1 MDVIGLCLLFGL
13 LVPQGV
19 LPPAAPGV
27 ARMSARIPSQQGDH
41 LDWFPSSSE
50 IALTQ
55 NGMVLRGEFASHR
68 NSMRK
73 VKLEVHRNQVTQRI
87 DTLKVDH
94 NHSGSF
100 EPAEV
105 YTAKPKLE
113 SGVWWTSFDD
123 VTFHFAYDRSR
134 SIPYTT
140 QLWFIDDPLE
150 PDAKPILHWTRT
162 GWTEGR
168 VLLGGKQR
176 WIQLTDNNLNG
187 IFDRG
192 DCWILGSERADIFK
206 VVIRKANDHFWLDG
220 KAYVLKSIGESGRS
234 AVVEPFD
241 PGMTQAEERV
251 KRDSFRE
258 DRTAERAPAALTWE
272 STLTGALRRAE
283 MTGKRVLV
291 DFTATWCGPCK
302 TMDELVFSS
311 KAIVDAAADTIFVK
325 VDADAQRDIIK
336 KYKVS
341 AYPTLV
347 MLDGNGNGK
356 VLKRVLGYQSIREMV
371 TFLKAE

>member
-1 MDVIGLCLLFGL
+1 MNVFGLYLLFST
-13 LVPQGV
+13 LVQQGV

-27 ARMSARIPSQQGDH
+27 ARMSARIPSHQGDH
-41 LDWFPSSSE
+41 LEWFPSSNE
-50 IALTQ
+50 IALSQ
-55 NGMVLRGEFASHR
+55 DGKALRGKFVSHPT
-68 NSMRK
+68 SMRT
-73 VKLEVHRNQVTQRI
+73 VNLEVHRNPLTQRI

-100 EPAEV
+100 EPTEV
-105 YTAKPKLE
+105 YTAKPKLV
-113 SGVWWTSFDD
+113 SGDWWTSFDD
-123 VTFHFAYDRSR
+123 VTFHFVYDRSR
-134 SIPYTT
+134 SIPYAT
-140 QLWFIDDPLE
+140 QLWFVDDPSE
-150 PDAKPILHWTRT
+150 PNAKPILHWTRT

-168 VLLGGKQR
+168 VLLDGKQR

-187 IFDRG
+187 IFDRE
-192 DCWILGSERADIFK
+192 DCWILGNERADLFK

-220 KAYVLKSIGESGRS
+220 KAYVLRSVNESGRS

-251 KRDSFRE
+251 KRDTFRA
-258 DRTAERAPAALTWE
+258 DRTAERAPTPLKWE
-272 STLTGALRRAE
+272 STLTGAMKLAG
-283 MTGKRVLV
+283 MTGKRILV

-311 KAIVDAAADTIFVK
+311 KAVVDAGADTIFVK

-347 MLDGNGNGK
+347 VLDANGK
-356 VLKRVLGYQSIREMV
+356 EVNRVLGYQSIREIV
-371 TFLKAE
+371 TLLKAD

>member
-1 MDVIGLCLLFGL
+1 MMNVIGLFALFGS
-13 LVPQGV
+13 VVQQGV

-27 ARMSARIPSQQGDH
+27 ARMSARIPTQQGDH
-41 LDWFPSSSE
+41 LDWFPSSNE
-50 IALTQ
+50 IALTE
-55 NGMVLRGEFASHR
+55 NGMVLRGEFTSHPK
-68 NSMRK
+68 SMRT
-73 VKLEVHRNQVTQRI
+73 VKLEVHRNPVTQRV

-94 NHSGSF
+94 NHSGF
-100 EPAEV
+100 YEPAEI

-123 VTFHFAYDRSR
+123 VTFHFVYDRSR

-140 QLWFIDDPLE
+140 QLWFVDDPSE
-150 PDAKPILHWTRT
+150 PDAKPILNWTRT

-168 VLLGGKQR
+168 VLLDGKQR

-187 IFDRG
+187 IYDRG
-192 DCWILGSERADIFK
+192 DCWILGNERTDIFK

-220 KAYVLKSIGESGRS
+220 KAYVLKSVGESGRS

-251 KRDSFRE
+251 KRDAFRA
-258 DRTAERAPAALTWE
+258 DRTAERAPVPLKWE
-272 STLTGALRRAE
+272 STLTGALKRAE
-283 MTGKRVLV
+283 ITGKRVLV

-311 KAIVDAAADTIFVK
+311 KAVADAGVDTIFVK

-347 MLDGNGNGK
+347 MLDGNGK
-356 VLKRVLGYQSIREMV
+356 ELKRVLGYQSIREMV

>member
-1 MDVIGLCLLFGL
+1 MNVFGVCLLFGS
-13 LVPQGV
+13 LVQQGV
-19 LPPAAPGV
+19 LPPTAPGV

-41 LDWFPSSSE
+41 LDWFPSSNE
-50 IALTQ
+50 IALSQ
-55 NGMVLRGEFASHR
+55 DGKALRGKFVSHPS
-68 NSMRK
+68 SMRT
-73 VKLEVHRNQVTQRI
+73 VNLEVHRNPLTQRI

-94 NHSGSF
+94 NHNGSF
-100 EPAEV
+100 EPTEV
-105 YTAKPKLE
+105 YTAKPKLV

-123 VTFHFAYDRSR
+123 VTFHFLYDRSR
-134 SIPYTT
+134 SIPYAT
-140 QLWFIDDPLE
+140 QLWFVDDPSE
-150 PDAKPILHWTRT
+150 PNTKPILHWTRT

-168 VLLGGKQR
+168 VLLDGKQR

-187 IFDRG
+187 IFDRE
-192 DCWILGSERADIFK
+192 DCWILGNERADLFK

-220 KAYVLKSIGESGRS
+220 KAYVLRSVNESGRS

-241 PGMTQAEERV
+241 PGMTQAEERA
-251 KRDSFRE
+251 KRDAFRA
-258 DRTAERAPAALTWE
+258 DRTAERAPVPLKWE
-272 STLTGALRRAE
+272 STLTGALKLAG
-283 MTGKRVLV
+283 MTGKRILV

-311 KAIVDAAADTIFVK
+311 KAVVDAGAETIFVK
-325 VDADAQRDIIK
+325 VDADAERDIIK

-347 MLDGNGNGK
+347 FLDASGK
-356 VLKRVLGYQSIREMV
+356 ELKRVLGYQSIREMV

>member
-1 MDVIGLCLLFGL
+1 
-13 LVPQGV
+13 
-19 LPPAAPGV
+19 
-27 ARMSARIPSQQGDH
+27 MSARIPSPQGDH
-41 LDWFPSSSE
+41 LDWFPSSNE
-50 IALTQ
+50 IALKE
-55 NGMVLRGEFASHR
+55 NGMVLRGEFLSHPK
-68 NSMRK
+68 SMRT

-100 EPAEV
+100 EPAEI

-123 VTFHFAYDRSR
+123 VTFHFVYDRSR

-140 QLWFIDDPLE
+140 QLWFVDDPSE
-150 PDAKPILHWTRT
+150 PDAKPILNWTRT

-168 VLLGGKQR
+168 VLLDGKQR

-187 IFDRG
+187 IYDRG
-192 DCWILGSERADIFK
+192 DCWILGNERADIFK
-206 VVIRKANDHFWLDG
+206 VVVRKASDHFWLDG
-220 KAYVLKSIGESGRS
+220 KAYVLKSVGESGRS

-251 KRDSFRE
+251 KRDSFRA
-258 DRTAERAPAALTWE
+258 DRTAERAPVPLKWE
-272 STLTGALRRAE
+272 STLTGALKRAE
-283 MTGKRVLV
+283 ITGKRVLV
-291 DFTATWCGPCK
+291 DFTATWCGPCT

-311 KAIVDAAADTIFVK
+311 KAVVDAGVDTIFVK

-347 MLDGNGNGK
+347 MLDGTGK
-356 VLKRVLGYQSIREMV
+356 ELKRVRGYQSIREMV

>member
-1 MDVIGLCLLFGL
+1 MMNVIGLCLLFGS
-13 LVPQGV
+13 VAQQGF

-27 ARMSARIPSQQGDH
+27 ARMSARIPTQQGDH
-41 LDWFPSSSE
+41 LDWFPSSNE
-50 IALTQ
+50 IRLTS
-55 NGMVLRGEFASHR
+55 NGDLLGGEFLSTPK
-68 NSMRK
+68 SMRTI
-73 VKLEVHRNQVTQRI
+73 KLEVRRNPSTERI

-94 NHSGSF
+94 NHNGTY
-100 EPAEV
+100 EPGEI
-105 YTAKPKLE
+105 YIGTPKLE

-123 VTFHFAYDRSR
+123 VTFRFVYDRSR
-134 SIPYTT
+134 SIPYAT
-140 QLWFIDDPLE
+140 QLWFVDDPSE

-168 VLLGGKQR
+168 VLLDGKQR

-192 DCWILGSERADIFK
+192 DCWILGNERADIFK

-220 KAYVLKSIGESGRS
+220 KAYVLKSVGESGRS

-251 KRDSFRE
+251 KRDSFRA
-258 DRTAERAPAALTWE
+258 DRTAERATVPLKWE
-272 STLTGALRRAE
+272 STLAGALTLAG

-311 KAIVDAAADTIFVK
+311 KAVVDASADTIFVK

-336 KYKVS
+336 KFKVT

-347 MLDGNGNGK
+347 MLDGTGK
-356 VLKRVLGYQSIREMV
+356 ELKRVLGYQSIREMV
-371 TFLKAE
+371 AFLTAE

>member
-1 MDVIGLCLLFGL
+1 MITCAVSTGRVI
-13 LVPQGV
+13 
-19 LPPAAPGV
+19 
-27 ARMSARIPSQQGDH
+27 
-41 LDWFPSSSE
+41 
-50 IALTQ
+50 
-55 NGMVLRGEFASHR
+55 
-68 NSMRK
+68 
-73 VKLEVHRNQVTQRI
+73 
-87 DTLKVDH
+87 DH
-94 NHSGSF
+94 NHNGSF
-100 EPAEV
+100 EVGEIYV
-105 YTAKPKLE
+105 AKPKLE
-113 SGVWWTSFDD
+113 GGVWWTSFDD
-123 VTFHFAYDRSR
+123 VTFHFVYDRSR

-150 PDAKPILHWTRT
+150 TDAQPILHWTRT

-168 VLLGGKQR
+168 VLLDGKQR

-187 IFDRG
+187 IYDRG
-192 DCWILGSERADIFK
+192 DCWILGNERADIFK
-206 VVIRKANDHFWLDG
+206 VVVRKASDHFWLDG

-258 DRTAERAPAALTWE
+258 DRTAERAPVPLKWE
-272 STLTGALRRAE
+272 STLTGALKLAE

-311 KAIVDAAADTIFVK
+311 KAVVDAAADTIFVK

-347 MLDGNGNGK
+347 MLDATGK
-356 VLKRVLGYQSIREMV
+356 ELKRVLGYQSIREMV
-371 TFLKAE
+371 AFLKAE